1 MNLFRF
7 RLQAVLTLRERTE
20 QAAQQRCARTCVA
33 VQLAAARLGS
43 ADAEITA
50 SEGLRRAHLAAGF
63 RAGQF
68 EQLRTHAVVLN
79 ERRIRLARELAEARQ
94 REAEARQSLVA
105 ATQQRETLVRLRDN
119 QRRAHDYRAARAEQK
134 VLDDLAARS
143 MALAQA
149 WRQPTA
155 NV

>member
-1 MNLFRF
+1 VNLFRF
-7 RLQAVLTLRERTE
+7 RLQAVLTLRERAE
-20 QAAQQRCARTCVA
+20 QAAQQRCARSCAA

-43 ADAEITA
+43 AEAEITA
-50 SEGLRRAHLAAGF
+50 SEELRRTHLAAGF

-68 EQLRTHAVVLN
+68 EQLRAHAVLLN

-105 ATQQRETLVRLRDN
+105 ATQQRETLVRLRDH
-119 QRRAHDYRAARAEQK
+119 QRRAYNYRAARAEQK
-134 VLDDLAARS
+134 VLDDLAARG

-149 WRQPTA
+149 WRQPTT